1 MITNPYERIDTQTEI
16 SPTKKIEIIGSN
28 ALASLRA
35 AYERANSTNSVAQVP
50 EYKDVQFTDGIERK
64 QKTNAEMRLKLEALY
79 TSNNSQN

>member
-35 AYERANSTNSVAQVP
+35 AYESIKMFNLP
-50 EYKDVQFTDGIERK
+50 ME
-64 QKTNAEMRLKLEALY
+64 
-79 TSNNSQN
+79 